1 MEEMMGNKVGA
12 TTIFGALMDPEQ
24 KIQIVMDKEVA
35 DSEWYGCSDDGVY
48 ETENKRCFGESSEL
62 CEV

>member
-1 MEEMMGNKVGA
+1 
-12 TTIFGALMDPEQ
+12 MDPEQ

>member
-1 MEEMMGNKVGA
+1 
-12 TTIFGALMDPEQ
+12 MDPEQ

-62 CEV
+62 CEA